1 LGGRAVDRLLF
12 VVICTSIAVLVG
24 AWLSIGLVLF

>member
-1 LGGRAVDRLLF
+1 MGRTVDRLLI
-12 VVICTSIAVLVG
+12 VVLCAAIAVLVG